1 MEDFIVRAEPRFVTA
16 GVEVPLSQAQGV
28 SQRPT
33 NQRKS
38 KRVLVRVKMEGASAF
53 WAQRLHSDSTQSFSS
68 SFEPVSANHSLTLSF
83 LKYSEH
89 FHPYPLMLPWKASRR
104 MDKRKMTS

>member
-28 SQRPT
+28 SLRHT

-38 KRVLVRVKMEGASAF
+38 KRVPVRVKT
-53 WAQRLHSDSTQSFSS
+53 DSTQSFNS
-68 SFEPVSANHSLTLSF
+68 SFEPVSANRSLTLSF
-83 LKYSEH
+83 LNYSEH
-89 FHPYPLMLPWKASRR
+89 FHPYPLMLLWKANRR
-104 MDKRKMTS
+104 KDKRKMTS